1 MAGCRRRPQWLSLV
15 LLAAATTVAAAAPA
29 PSAPAAAARP
39 APGTTAAPA
48 TSAEQAELLLYLS
61 EFEDGQG
68 DPLDPADL
76 PPGPEDGDDAS

>member
-1 MAGCRRRPQWLSLV
+1 MARRRCRPQWLSLP
-15 LLAAATTVAAAAPA
+15 LLAAAATVAAAAPA
-29 PSAPAAAARP
+29 PTVPAAARP
-39 APGTTAAPA
+39 APGSAGAPA

-76 PPGPEDGDDAS
+76 PPVAEDGDDAS